1 MREHR
6 SKSGALVYF
15 ATRAE
20 LEHLKGYR
28 GNDRRGRACC
38 PIHGGDNPTALMI
51 DWETG
56 WARCYACG
64 DAWAIRVEDHPDAW
78 KSGNDSKRSHTM
90 NPPQSQEKRYSEARS
105 DPQGIPHSSDALRD
119 GLLRAVATAAEAL
132 PSSPGAAY
140 LAERGIPID
149 VACELGIGWG
159 TRGALAGRVVF
170 PLSGP
175 DGIPTSATARRIYE
189 TENQRDPKYRAL
201 DRKAGYVKTLFNGGA
216 IGHAR
221 QSGHPLIVVEGPLDA
236 AACVAAGL
244 PLVVAIGSTSYAYP
258 DHFAGLATVILALD
272 ADKAGQDGRRALWL
286 ELVPRGIDVLLLPAD
301 ALEGCKDLGEY
312 WQQHHAMPPQLVARS
327 IGPHQLPARRAPR
340 PAAPASML
348 GASDDPSIA
357 SPIAS
362 ADDTARNAPHAQ
374 HLAGP
379 AYLDAGEVDLSGLP
393 TREEIKRRAEEA
405 HRVLALSV
413 DDLSAALWAEAEAL
427 TLELVANPSDVAAFL
442 ADLLRNEHMLG
453 AEDRWAAWQALKNA
467 MATSPDDS
475 LALDNVA

>member
-244 PLVVAIGSTSYAYP
+244 PLVVAIGSTSYAHP
-258 DHFAGLATVILALD
+258 DHFAGLAMVILALD

-286 ELVPRGIDVLLLPAD
+286 ELVARGVDVLLLPAD

-327 IGPHQLPARRAPR
+327 IGPHQLPMRAAPR
-340 PAAPASML
+340 
-348 GASDDPSIA
+348 
-357 SPIAS
+357 
-362 ADDTARNAPHAQ
+362 
-374 HLAGP
+374 P

-405 HRVLALSV
+405 HRMLALSV
-413 DDLSAALWAEAEAL
+413 DDLSAALRAEAEAL
-427 TLELVANPSDVAAFL
+427 TLELAANPSDVAAFL